1 MRVVFYTRPPLLE
14 PALHFAREMSRLTEF
29 HLLLELEPRAWS
41 AMFASAPAVQESGI
55 LAADPILRRCFPD
68 GIRAYWQGTA
78 SFNLIS
84 YTNSRSIHPASL
96 PVSHAAI
103 RFLRDLE
110 PDVLHFDDV
119 SLRMALNYPEL
130 PRLDFLS
137 VHDPEVHSGEQDW
150 RRDLARCLT
159 FRKARRFV
167 LHNEAQAE
175 RFCSGYRVPSH
186 RVDVS
191 HLGVYTLFREWMS
204 SSVSQEARTI
214 LFFGRI
220 SQYKGLDRLY
230 QAMSL
235 VAEQVPGVRLIVAG
249 RPEFGYRLPAPP
261 VLTRGGRIDVLNR
274 YIPNSEVAELMQRAT
289 VVVCPYTDA
298 TQSGVV
304 LTAYAFDKPV
314 VATNVGGLPEYVRDG
329 DSGLVV
335 APDNVEELA
344 SAITRVLVDS
354 ALRRRL
360 TDGVARLAA
369 NELGWPARAVQML
382 AIYRGAREDV

>member
-1 MRVVFYTRPPLLE
+1 MRVVFHTRPPLLE

-41 AMFASAPAVQESGI
+41 AMFASAPAIHESGI
-55 LAADPILRRCFPD
+55 LPADPIL
-68 GIRAYWQGTA
+68 
-78 SFNLIS
+78 SL
-84 YTNSRSIHPASL
+84 HPASL

-103 RFLRDLE
+103 RFVRELE

-119 SLRMALNYPEL
+119 SLRMVLNYPEL
-130 PRLDFLS
+130 PPIDFLS

-150 RRDLARCLT
+150 RRDLSRWLT
-159 FRKARRFV
+159 FRKVKRFI
-167 LHNEAQAE
+167 LHNEAQVE
-175 RFCSGYRVPSH
+175 RFCSGYRVPSN

-191 HLGVYTLFREWMS
+191 HLGAYTLSREWKT
-204 SSVSQEARTI
+204 SSVIEESQTI

-235 VAEQVPGVRLIVAG
+235 VAERVPGVRLVVAG
-249 RPEFGYRLPAPP
+249 RPEFGYRLPPPP
-261 VLTRGGRIDVLNR
+261 VLTHGGRIDVLTR

-314 VATNVGGLPEYVRDG
+314 VSTNVGGLPEYVHDG
-329 DSGLVV
+329 ESGLVV
-335 APDNVEELA
+335 PADNAEELA
-344 SAITRVLVDS
+344 SALTRVLVDG
-354 ALRRRL
+354 ALRSRL
-360 TDGVARLAA
+360 SRGVARLVA
-369 NELGWPARAVQML
+369 NELGWPARAARML
-382 AIYRGAREDV
+382 AIYQQAREEA

>member
-1 MRVVFYTRPPLLE
+1 
-14 PALHFAREMSRLTEF
+14 
-29 HLLLELEPRAWS
+29 
-41 AMFASAPAVQESGI
+41 
-55 LAADPILRRCFPD
+55 
-68 GIRAYWQGTA
+68 
-78 SFNLIS
+78 
-84 YTNSRSIHPASL
+84 
-96 PVSHAAI
+96 
-103 RFLRDLE
+103 
-110 PDVLHFDDV
+110 
-119 SLRMALNYPEL
+119 
-130 PRLDFLS
+130 
-137 VHDPEVHSGEQDW
+137 VHSGEQDW

-175 RFCSGYRVPSH
+175 RFCSGYGVPSH

-220 SQYKGLDRLY
+220 SQYKGLARLY

-249 RPEFGYRLPAPP
+249 RPEFGYRLPATP
-261 VLTRGGRIDVLNR
+261 VLTRDGRIDVLNR

-382 AIYRGAREDV
+382 AIYRGAHEDV